1 MPTITVSY
9 NLCLEETLLNLT
21 FLKLSYN
28 KKYVIP
34 LCDLLHLQFI
44 LEETLQPNIFLHF
57 F

>member
-9 NLCLEETLLNLT
+9 NLCLDETLLNLT